1 MPGLPGLP
9 LGAGLALMQRRGSLG
24 RTTALAGITVV
35 VGWSLADRWTGRWL
49 RRWFAGQNSQA
60 ALTDLAVVAMVFG
73 ITIGGLHGRRDGGLA
88 RVDAC

>member
-1 MPGLPGLP
+1 M
-9 LGAGLALMQRRGSLG
+9 AGVIG
-24 RTTALAGITVV
+24 RLTALRRPAEWNAGITVV